1 VIVEYKSLIIKR
13 GETRTV
19 RVGYKETTNSFTDG
33 GGGSGAGRKTES
45 SGERHEGFFNIGLGL
60 VKFV

>member
-19 RVGYKETTNSFTDG
+19 RVGYKETTNSFTRWG
-33 GGGSGAGRKTES
+33 GLSAGRKTES
-45 SGERHEGFFNIGLGL
+45 SVERHEGFFNVGLGL

>member
-1 VIVEYKSLIIKR
+1 VIVEYKSLIIKG

-19 RVGYKETTNSFTDG
+19 RVGYKETTKSFTRWG
-33 GGGSGAGRKTES
+33 GLGTGGKTES
-45 SGERHEGFFNIGLGL
+45 SGERHEGFFNIGLEL